1 MSEGAPEIWGWE
13 RFFEEVAIFLASL
26 MRQYGTANESYSH
39 YAVERLTICVQYVSN
54 VRDHLQA
61 SSTTLRNEERD
72 VSIRYM
78 QKLGELISY
87 LRQLRGHWEVY
98 LDNMD
103 QRHLSTAYHA
113 PVVHALGRGRPRF
126 DITRDQLEYLS
137 SLSFNWTQIS
147 ALLGVSRMT
156 VYRRRA
162 EFDMLGDTSEPLTN
176 DEVRRHVTNMRQQFP
191 NIGES
196 MTIGRLRAMG
206 FRATRDQVRQA
217 IRATDPLNSALRWPG
232 GLTARRPY
240 SVPAPNSLWHI
251 GKKVLTVYIFFCSC
265 SSSLPIIRLALP
277 IW

>member
-1 MSEGAPEIWGWE
+1 
-13 RFFEEVAIFLASL
+13 
-26 MRQYGTANESYSH
+26 
-39 YAVERLTICVQYVSN
+39 
-54 VRDHLQA
+54 
-61 SSTTLRNEERD
+61 
-72 VSIRYM
+72 M

-156 VYRRRA
+156 VYRQRA

-196 MTIGRLRAMG
+196 MTIGRLRAA
-206 FRATRDQVRQA
+206 FELHE
-217 IRATDPLNSALRWPG
+217 IRFGKQSEQQTLSTVHSA
-232 GLTARRPY
+232 GL
-240 SVPAPNSLWHI
+240 V
-251 GKKVLTVYIFFCSC
+251 V
-265 SSSLPIIRLALP
+265 
-277 IW
+277 